1 MENGQIMIG
10 EKARLLAVIAW
21 LLLLFAIGVSEGAA
35 MGQGQSHGYAQNP
48 TAQIKE
54 TVDRMISVLSDPNLK
69 GDGKKICVTNSP
81 GRQSCLVLI
90 SMKWRSAPS
99 DHTGGV

>member
-54 TVDRMISVLSDPNLK
+54 TVDRMISVLSEPSLK
-69 GDGKKICVTNSP
+69 GDGKKNLRHQLAREAILPSLQSLSVHSP
-81 GRQSCLVLI
+81 
-90 SMKWRSAPS
+90 
-99 DHTGGV
+99 

>member
-35 MGQGQSHGYAQNP
+35 MASANP
-48 TAQIKE
+48 T
-54 TVDRMISVLSDPNLK
+54 DMLK
-69 GDGKKICVTNSP
+69 AL
-81 GRQSCLVLI
+81 RL
-90 SMKWRSAPS
+90 R
-99 DHTGGV
+99 